1 MSTPAL
7 SRRIRTALAAYT
19 LFLITLQHG
28 GQHQVGASRLLVVM
42 SLWCMN
48 IWATGSSSSS
58 PPPPSSP
65 PSSSPSS
72 QLQESMLTIKVGPLG
87 KVSMEKRLCLIR
99 SSSPEIGFGIAG
111 VGIDGQTASLDGL
124 ERRRVQLAPKLAGA
138 RIND

>member
-58 PPPPSSP
+58 PP
-65 PSSSPSS
+65 SSSSSS
-72 QLQESMLTIKVGPLG
+72 QLQESMLAIKVGPLG

-99 SSSPEIGFGIAG
+99 SSPEIGFGIAG

-124 ERRRVQLAPKLAGA
+124 ERRVRLALIRLGC
-138 RIND
+138 INY